1 MITELAP
8 LPASVPETDVTV
20 CPACPHATASHD
32 AIATRFCA
40 ATASGVLHRG
50 CVCTR

>member
-8 LPASVPETDVTV
+8 LATSVRETGVTA
-20 CPACPHATASHD
+20 CPACPHATVGHD

-40 ATASGVLHRG
+40 ATAAGELHRG
-50 CVCTR
+50 CVCTG